1 MGERSKSPL
10 ENFCIKLKELKK
22 ELKAWKK
29 KIFENVNRRMES
41 LIKLVFTRKM
51 GGEYLGGVINEKNR
65 VR

>member
-29 KIFENVNRRMES
+29 KIYENVNKRIES
-41 LIKLVFTRKM
+41 LIKLV
-51 GGEYLGGVINEKNR
+51 
-65 VR
+65 